1 MEEGITRLFVLREGV
16 ATGVL
21 AAGVLK
27 EEVPDRVLS
36 LLRERLDDVG
46 DIESCA
52 GAMVSGSVLMTPLSF
67 ALRLRAR
74 SLCSL
79 KKLSWLV
86 GSVVGNGRARTRKLK
101 AFILANWRTFAA

>member
-1 MEEGITRLFVLREGV
+1 VDEGITRLFVLKEGV
-16 ATGVL
+16 AMGVL

-46 DIESCA
+46 EMESCA
-52 GAMVSGSVLMTPLSF
+52 GAMLSGSVLRRTPLSF

-79 KKLSWLV
+79 KKLWLLL
-86 GSVVGNGRARTRKLK
+86 GSVVGE
-101 AFILANWRTFAA
+101 NWKMN